1 MTSDEIP
8 NAREIRIHNYE
19 WQLFSPGNWPNLF
32 RFSSLGI
39 LSLSNSPARG
49 HEGGLTI
56 STRAYLGGIPLPE
69 NPTEPVR
76 FRAPEPTLMRRNFQ
90 FRTSGVFEPLI
101 RAFIRNADPGLWLR
115 AKVWANARKTAGFP
129 MAGGVDIDPKD
140 GYG

>member
-1 MTSDEIP
+1 MAVVFPRKLAKSVSDFVIGYFV
-8 NAREIRIHNYE
+8 ISH
-19 WQLFSPGNWPNLF
+19 
-32 RFSSLGI
+32 
-39 LSLSNSPARG
+39 SPARG

-76 FRAPEPTLMRRNFQ
+76 FRAPEPTLMRRDFQ

-115 AKVWANARKTAGFP
+115 VKVWANARKTAGFP
-129 MAGGVDIDPKD
+129 MAGGVDITPK
-140 GYG
+140 GG